1 MTSPGGSGGDTP
13 WLLLIHQIPPKPDY
27 LRVKIG
33 RRLQRL
39 GAVPVKKSVYVLPDR
54 PQSLED
60 FQWVRAEIVD
70 GGGDASICRAGFV
83 DGLTNEQLV
92 AQFRGARDADYAEL
106 AGAARAVRAAL
117 RRRDRDADQRSARGD
132 DDLVRLKKRL
142 AAIVAIDFF
151 RAPGRAMAEEAVRTA
166 STALE
171 PPRPARDGPLGPTE
185 SSAIRGR
192 TWVTRTGIFVDRI
205 ASAWL
210 IRRFIDRDARF
221 KFVEPGAYR
230 AVAGELRFD
239 MFEGEF
245 THEGERCTFETL
257 LHRLHIDDGAL
268 RTIGEIV
275 HDIDLKDDKFGRD
288 EAPGIERVLA
298 GIAAVNDADDA
309 RLERG
314 SLLFDDLYALY
325 SARS

>member
-1 MTSPGGSGGDTP
+1 MTGMAP
-13 WLLLIHQIPPKPDY
+13 WLVLIHQIPPKPDY

-39 GAVPVKKSVYVLPDR
+39 GAVAIKKTVYVLPNR

-60 FQWVRAEIVD
+60 FQWVRAEVNE
-70 GGGDASICRAGFV
+70 GGGDASICKADFV
-83 DGLTNEQLV
+83 DGLSAEQIV

-106 AGAARAVRAAL
+106 AAAAREARTAL
-117 RRRDRDADQRSARGD
+117 RPRDRDADRRTARPEQ
-132 DDLVRLKKRL
+132 DLARFKRRL
-142 AAIVAIDFF
+142 AAIVVIDFF
-151 RAPGRAMAEEAVRTA
+151 HAPGRPMAEEAVRA
-166 STALE
+166 LSGALE
-171 PPRPARDGPLGPTE
+171 TAAPPQRGQLGISE
-185 SSAIRGR
+185 SAQVRGG
-192 TWVTRTGIFVDRI
+192 TWVTRAGIFVDRI

-221 KFVEPGAYR
+221 KFVDPGAQPMN
-230 AVAGELRFD
+230 AGELRFD

-245 THEGERCTFETL
+245 THDGDRCTFETL
-257 LHRLHIDDGAL
+257 LDRFRIDDRAL
-268 RTIGEIV
+268 HTIGEIV

-298 GIAAVNDADDA
+298 GIAAANGDDTA

-314 SLLFDDLYALY
+314 SLLFDDLYASY